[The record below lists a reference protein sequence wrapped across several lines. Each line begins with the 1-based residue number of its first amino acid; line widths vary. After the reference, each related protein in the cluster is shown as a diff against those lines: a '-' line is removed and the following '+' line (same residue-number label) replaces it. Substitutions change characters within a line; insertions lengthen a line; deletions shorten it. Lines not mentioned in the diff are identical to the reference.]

1 MITHNHIKN
10 NDEKYRASEAEDP
23 VHAQPLLSVKDL
35 SVSFHTREGVSRAV
49 NGLTYDVFPG
59 ETLGIVGESGSGK
72 SVSQYALLGLL
83 PMPPARIEVGTA
95 LFQGQEILHRSQ
107 KEYRSLRGREI
118 SMIFQ
123 DPMTALNPFMTVG
136 KQLKEPLRIHEG
148 LLGAEA
154 RHRVLDA
161 LHAVGIQDGVRRLD
175 MYPHEFSGGMRQRVM
190 IAMALITRPRLLI
203 ADEPTTA
210 LDVTVQAQILALIR
224 KIQHELNM
232 TVTLITHDLGV
243 IAGAC
248 ERVIVMYAGQIME
261 TAPVEPLFTAPRHPY
276 TSALLASLPSAHTRD
291 KDLYTIPGM
300 PPDPMDTTMG
310 CPFAPR
316 CAHAT
321 EQCQFVECSLK
332 EVSPGHWS
340 ACVRTQAGEL

>member
-1 MITHNHIKN
+1 M
-10 NDEKYRASEAEDP
+10 YRSGTAGDQSDI
-23 VHAQPLLSVKDL
+23 QPLLSVKDL
-35 SVSFHTREGVSRAV
+35 SVSFYTREGVSRAV
-49 NGLTYDVFPG
+49 NRLSYDVYPG

-72 SVSQYALLGLL
+72 SVSQYAMLGLL
-83 PMPPARIEVGTA
+83 PMPPARIEAGTA
-95 LFQGQEILHRSQ
+95 LFQGQEILNRTQ
-107 KEYRSLRGREI
+107 REYRSLRGREI

-148 LLGAEA
+148 LRGAEA

-175 MYPHEFSGGMRQRVM
+175 MYPHEFSGGMRQRVT

-224 KIQHELNM
+224 KIQHEMNM

-261 TAPVEPLFTAPRHPY
+261 TAPVDSLFATPRHPY

-291 KDLYTIPGM
+291 NDLYTIPGM
-300 PPDPMDTTMG
+300 PPDPMETTTG

-321 EQCQFVECSLK
+321 EECLFTECTIK
-332 EVSPGHWS
+332 EVAPGHWS
-340 ACVRTQAGEL
+340 ACIRTQAGEL